1 MVLFSVALVLCMSNV
16 STIHI
21 FNSNTNIGQQQA
33 NMIPEAVTSITP
45 DKIQIDNNGV
55 AEILPDANNGNE
67 NGDIPNVDINGDVNK
82 ETPVSPDNKIPNN
95 LNNGEFGVWI
105 HTKYNGVTNS
115 VKLDIDLEQFK
126 LMLNSLAWKYYNIN
140 FEQQGDTRV
149 GIQFSRTQ
157 IYVPGESDP
166 YVNVVQTQFE
176 FTTSCDTNKDVEASL
191 EVRFPFS
198 LLSKSSISQSDQWN
212 SPESTISQKLAKVSL
227 AISEKTH
234 SKLFKIISEKLV
246 GIHIQ
251 TDENN
256 VNTQP
261 VPMNSESYFC
271 IGIGFSSPDGEKL
284 PGKVLTRFF
293 FGRNKLF
300 DPQVL
305 RMNIAPDIDGKSS
318 LTFFNSYL
326 TVDESGNE
334 AFYRTFSI
342 GFEPAVELQITSI
355 LRELKIHYDFGLG
368 AGVSTKIS
376 LQALGGIL
384 SEIVHRFI
392 IDPLPEHMSF
402 DLTVF
407 GERSFKYEADRQYSV
422 TYMVD
427 SIQDGNLV
435 KLDLKNLPLIM
446 TVEWGLSIKLGA
458 KTASG
463 LIDLSM
469 SSDIGEVSLSLYG
482 STTPFI
488 RVTNF
493 PKSIRLEGF
502 IDVPNLNG
510 YMRASKVSDA
520 TTTIS
525 VPVKFDKWLITGNLK
540 IYNGYG
546 QVSFNLPG
554 SDGSQVGVSLDTDNN
569 ALLGLDVTVVDT
581 QTSTQVLFVSVDAIA
596 TDNFLLSFDS
606 SGGGISNFK
615 ISGMITKLIDI
626 TVNVHY
632 QGLNFEISGT
642 WELGQAGSF
651 LIEASKTVDLKLDNI
666 DAGGFIIYGSL
677 LVNPGGYVKVEWQRG
692 EKGYYIFSTQGILA
706 EAEVTFGDKYS
717 SNVYFNGKVTL
728 VPGAIVKF
736 DWDWSSTGH
745 FMVFCNLFEELDVE
759 AYINYD
765 SEQHEYQYG
774 FKAHATDVMF
784 TRTLKWDVSNLRFW
798 WLGDEPLPGQWD
810 VSILWDYVWHDVL

>member
-1 MVLFSVALVLCMSNV
+1 MVLVSVALLLIMSNV

-21 FNSNTNIGQQQA
+21 FDSNANIGQQQA
-33 NMIPEAVTSITP
+33 NMIPAAVTTITT
-45 DKIQIDNNGV
+45 DEIQIDNNGAV
-55 AEILPDANNGNE
+55 KILPDAH
-67 NGDIPNVDINGDVNK
+67 K
-82 ETPVSPDNKIPNN
+82 ATPVTPDTKDQISNN
-95 LNNGEFGVWI
+95 LNNGDFGIWI
-105 HTKYNGVTNS
+105 HTKYNSVPNS
-115 VKLDIDLEQFK
+115 IKLDIDLEQFK

-157 IYVPGESDP
+157 IYVSGEPDP

-176 FTTSCDTNKDVEASL
+176 FTTTCETNKDAEVSL

-198 LLSKSSISQSDQWN
+198 LLSKVSISQSDQSDFLK
-212 SPESTISQKLAKVSL
+212 SPISQKLAKISL
-227 AISEKTH
+227 AISERTH

-246 GIHIQ
+246 GIHIR
-251 TDENN
+251 TNENN

-271 IGIGFSSPDGEKL
+271 IGIGFSSPEGEKL

-293 FGRNKLF
+293 SGRDKLL

-305 RMNIAPDIDGKSS
+305 RMNIAPDIDGKSA

-334 AFYRTFSI
+334 GFFRTFSI

-376 LQALGGIL
+376 LQALGGTL
-384 SEIVHRFI
+384 SNIVQHFI

-427 SIQDGNLV
+427 SKDQDENLV
-435 KLDLKNLPLIM
+435 KLNLKNLPTIM
-446 TVEWGLSIKLGA
+446 TVEWGLSINLRG

-469 SSDIGEVSLSLYG
+469 SSDIGEASLSLYG

-488 RVTNF
+488 RVTNI

-502 IDVPNLNG
+502 IDVPKLNG
-510 YMRASKVSDA
+510 YMTASKVSDA

-525 VPVKFDKWLITGNLK
+525 VPLKFDKWLITGNLK

-554 SDGSQVGVSLDTDNN
+554 SDGSLVSIGLDTSNN

-596 TDNFLLSFDS
+596 TQNFLLSFDS
-606 SGGGISNFK
+606 SGGAVTNFK
-615 ISGMITKLIDI
+615 FSGKIIKLTNII
-626 TVNVHY
+626 VNVNY
-632 QGLNFEISGT
+632 QGFNFGISGT
-642 WELGQAGSF
+642 WILGEAGSF

-666 DAGGFIIYGSL
+666 DAGGFVIDGSL
-677 LVNPGGYVKVEWQRG
+677 HVVPGGYVKVEWQRG
-692 EKGYYIFSTQGILA
+692 ETGYFIFSTHDISA
-706 EAEVTFGDKYS
+706 EASVTFGDKNS
-717 SNVYFNGKVTL
+717 SNVYFNGKLTL
-728 VPGAIVKF
+728 ASGATVKF

-759 AYINYD
+759 AYINY
-765 SEQHEYQYG
+765 SPEQQQYQYG

-784 TRTLKWDVSNLRFW
+784 TRTVKWDVNGLRFW
-798 WLGDEPLPGQWD
+798 WLGDNPIPGVWD
-810 VSILWDYVWHDVL
+810 VKILWNYVWHNIEWP

>member
-1 MVLFSVALVLCMSNV
+1 MHVFDR
-16 STIHI
+16 
-21 FNSNTNIGQQQA
+21 NTNIDQQQA
-33 NMIPEAVTSITP
+33 NIIPMAVTTITP
-45 DKIQIDNNGV
+45 DKIQVDN
-55 AEILPDANNGNE
+55 
-67 NGDIPNVDINGDVNK
+67 IPNVDINEDGNK
-82 ETPVSPDNKIPNN
+82 AALVSLEKKDEISNN
-95 LNNGEFGVWI
+95 LNNADFGVWV
-105 HTKYNGVTNS
+105 HTTYNGVSNS
-115 VKLDIDLEQFK
+115 IKLDINLEQFK
-126 LMLNSLAWKYYNIN
+126 LMLNSLAWKYYNID

-157 IYVPGESDP
+157 IYVSGESNP
-166 YVNVVQTQFE
+166 YVNVFQTQFE
-176 FTTSCDTNKDVEASL
+176 FTTSCETNKDVNVSVEA
-191 EVRFPFS
+191 RFPFS
-198 LLSKSSISQSDQWN
+198 SISKNSIPLSDQLD
-212 SPESTISQKLAKVSL
+212 SPRNTASHKLTNILL
-227 AISEKTH
+227 AISERIH
-234 SKLFKIISEKLV
+234 SKPFKIISEKLI

-251 TDENN
+251 TDEDN
-256 VNTQP
+256 VDAQP
-261 VPMNSESYFC
+261 VLTNAESYFC
-271 IGIGFSSPDGEKL
+271 VRMGFSSPVGERL
-284 PGKVLTRFF
+284 PAKVLIRFF
-293 FGRNKLF
+293 SGRDKLL

-305 RMNIAPDIDGKSS
+305 RMNIEPDVDGKSP

-326 TVDESGNE
+326 NVDESGNE

-342 GFEPAVELQITSI
+342 EFQPAVELQITSI

-376 LQALGGIL
+376 LRALGGTL
-384 SEIVHRFI
+384 SGIVQHFI

-540 IYNGYG
+540 IDNGYG

-626 TVNVHY
+626 KVNVHY

-692 EKGYYIFSTQGILA
+692 EKGYYIFSTHGILA
-706 EAEVTFGDKYS
+706 EAEVTFGDKDS

-745 FMVFCNLFEELDVE
+745 FMVFCNLFEELNVE